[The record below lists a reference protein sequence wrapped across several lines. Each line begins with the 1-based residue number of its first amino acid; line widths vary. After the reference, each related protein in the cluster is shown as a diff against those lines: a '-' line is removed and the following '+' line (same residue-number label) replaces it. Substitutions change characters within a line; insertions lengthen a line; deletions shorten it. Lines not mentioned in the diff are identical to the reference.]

1 MSSPRLTG
9 RLALAMTLSR
19 ARGLVL
25 ALILALALAPAA
37 RAAAATNAAG
47 AAPAATGSGGAYQVE
62 IVIFRAVEAPTGE
75 DLSAPAEGRGFNRQI
90 DSGATPPVVYR
101 TLEASQ
107 MQLGGIAARLRSS
120 GGWRVLAHAG
130 WVQSATDWPR
140 HAGITLDQLGIN
152 VPGLTGSV
160 YVERGQFLHLGFNL
174 HLGENPTWSL
184 SELRKV
190 RFNEKNYFDHPGFGV
205 IAIVSPA
212 SRNPG

>member
-37 RAAAATNAAG
+37 RAAAATNAA
-47 AAPAATGSGGAYQVE
+47 PAATGSGGAYQVE
-62 IVIFRAVEAPTGE
+62 IVIFRAVEAPMGE

-190 RFNEKNYFDHPGFGV
+190 RFNEKNYFDHPVFGV

>member
-1 MSSPRLTG
+1 MSSSRPTG
-9 RLALAMTLSR
+9 RLALALS
-19 ARGLVL
+19 LVL
-25 ALILALALAPAA
+25 ALTLAPAA
-37 RAAAATNAAG
+37 RAAGATNAAG
-47 AAPAATGSGGAYQVE
+47 AAPAATGNGSAYQVE

-90 DSGATPPVVYR
+90 DTGATPPVVYR

-140 HAGITLDQLGIN
+140 HAGIALDQLGIT
-152 VPGLTGSV
+152 VPGLTGNV

-174 HLGENPTWSL
+174 QLGENPTWSL

>member
-1 MSSPRLTG
+1 MSSSRLTG
-9 RLALAMTLSR
+9 RLALALS
-19 ARGLVL
+19 LT
-25 ALILALALAPAA
+25 LALALAPAA
-37 RAAAATNAAG
+37 RAAGATSAAA
-47 AAPAATGSGGAYQVE
+47 AAPAATGNGGGYQVE
-62 IVIFRAVEAPTGE
+62 MVIFRAVEAPTGE

-140 HAGITLDQLGIN
+140 HAGLTLEQLGIN
-152 VPGLTGSV
+152 VPDLTGSV

-174 HLGENPTWSL
+174 RLGEDPAWSL

-212 SRNPG
+212 SRD